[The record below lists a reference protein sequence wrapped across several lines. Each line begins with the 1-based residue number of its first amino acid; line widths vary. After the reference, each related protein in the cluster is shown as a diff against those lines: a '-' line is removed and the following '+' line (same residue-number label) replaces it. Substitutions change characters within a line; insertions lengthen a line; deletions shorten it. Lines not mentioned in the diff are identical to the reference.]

1 MKIAELNK
9 KCGEYTAEL
18 VEAVK
23 EKKDDKRLIEY
34 FEFCSR
40 FHYYSFQN
48 RMLIWVHR
56 PDATLVAGFKTWQE
70 MGRSV
75 KKGEKGI
82 PIFAPMRIKGRKDQE
97 RNTEIG
103 MEEIEGEGIGHQNQ
117 GGNNLRFKVVYVWDI
132 SQTDGDP
139 LPESPDILSVE
150 GEIGSLLSSLEAVV
164 AGKGIMLEYVDTLP
178 IADASGVSTGGAV
191 KIIASM
197 TEQEKFHVLA
207 HELAAAIKVTSGPAL
222 TRPADLIG
230 ILTNLDEGDVLFIDE
245 IHRLPAAVEEYIYPA
260 MEEFKVDFVVDSGMH
275 SRTINLPLKP
285 FTLIGATT
293 RAGLLSPPLRMRF
306 GLTQHLDFWSEQDL
320 LRRLKMSAQMLQIR
334 HTAEALELMARRARG
349 TPRIANRLLRR
360 CRDYAQI
367 KGDGQLTVETV
378 NAALGLEG
386 IDELGLDE
394 LDRSF
399 LRVIIETYRGGPV
412 GIEAVAATLG
422 EETDTLVDVVEP
434 FLLQIGFL
442 ARTRRGRRATIRAYR
457 HLGLEPAGT
466 DQQTGLFDN
475 GQ

>member
-1 MKIAELNK
+1 MARRKI
-9 KCGEYTAEL
+9 
-18 VEAVK
+18 
-23 EKKDDKRLIEY
+23 I
-34 FEFCSR
+34 SR
-40 FHYYSFQN
+40 
-48 RMLIWVHR
+48 
-56 PDATLVAGFKTWQE
+56 E
-70 MGRSV
+70 
-75 KKGEKGI
+75 
-82 PIFAPMRIKGRKDQE
+82 
-97 RNTEIG
+97 
-103 MEEIEGEGIGHQNQ
+103 
-117 GGNNLRFKVVYVWDI
+117 
-132 SQTDGDP
+132 
-139 LPESPDILSVE
+139 
-150 GEIGSLLSSLEAVV
+150 
-164 AGKGIMLEYVDTLP
+164 
-178 IADASGVSTGGAV
+178 STGPEDERFNLALRPKTLAECIGPPELLERLRIAV
-191 KIIASM
+191 AAARQRREPMEHMLLHGPPGLGKTTLAY
-197 TEQEKFHVLA
+197 VLA

-230 ILTNLDEGDVLFIDE
+230 ILTNLDSGDVLFIDE

-306 GLTQHLDFWSEQDL
+306 GITQHLDFWSEQDL
-320 LRRLKMSAQMLQIR
+320 LRRLKMSAEMLQIPY
-334 HTAEALELMARRARG
+334 TEEALELMARRARG

-378 NAALGLEG
+378 NAALALEG

-442 ARTRRGRRATIRAYR
+442 ARTRRGRRATIRAYQ
-457 HLGLEPAGT
+457 HLGLQGPSAEEH
-466 DQQTGLFDN
+466 TGLFDN
-475 GQ
+475 GE